1 MPNHALLNNAQHRD
15 LRIITRSG
23 ADLGDNVMCAL
34 TFPAEFR
41 NIQSCYPI
49 LFLESRDKVLA
60 PVALF
65 GLREGQNLFLTKDGW
80 DARYIPLM
88 MERQPFLIGASDK
101 GQVIHVDLDSP
112 RVSKTEG
119 VRVFNDDGSNTDYLN
134 RVSNALATIHDGF
147 AAIPKFVDALIEL
160 NLLEA
165 FALDIQYSDGHKARF
180 GGFHTL
186 HEDRLKKLD
195 GAALGKL
202 HEQGYLE
209 PLFMIVASLSNLR
222 ALVDRASKLD
232 PAAR

>member
-1 MPNHALLNNAQHRD
+1 MPNPVLLNNTQHRD

-23 ADLGDNVMCAL
+23 PGFGDEVMCAL

-41 NIQSCYPI
+41 NVQAHYPI

-88 MERQPFLIGASDK
+88 IERQPFLIGDSAR
-101 GQVIHVDLDSP
+101 GQIIHVDLDNP

-119 VRVFNDDGSNTDYLN
+119 MRVFNDDGSNTDYLN

-147 AAIPKFVDALIEL
+147 SATPKFVDALIEHH
-160 NLLEA
+160 LLEA
-165 FALDIQYSDGHKARF
+165 FTLDIQYSDGIKGRF
-180 GGFHTL
+180 GGFHTI
-186 HEDRLKKLD
+186 HEERLRKLD

-202 HEQGYLE
+202 NEQGFLL
-209 PLFMIVASLSNLR
+209 PLYMIVASLPRLR
-222 ALVDRASKLD
+222 DLVDRASKLD

>member
-1 MPNHALLNNAQHRD
+1 MAKHALLNNVEHRD

-41 NIQSCYPI
+41 NVQNCYPI
-49 LFLESRDKVLA
+49 LFLESREKVIA

-88 MERQPFLIGASDK
+88 IERQPFLIGDSDK

-119 VRVFNDDGSNTDYLN
+119 FAVFNEDGSNTDYLN

-147 AAIPKFVDALIEL
+147 AATPKFVDALIEL

-165 FALDIQYSDGHKARF
+165 FTLDIQYHDGNKASF
-180 GGFHTL
+180 GGFHTI
-186 HEDRLKKLD
+186 HEDRLRKLD

-202 HEQGYLE
+202 HERGYLE
-209 PLFMIVASLSNLR
+209 PLFMIVASLSKLR
-222 ALVDRASKLD
+222 DLVDRASKLA
-232 PAAR
+232 PADR

>member
-1 MPNHALLNNAQHRD
+1 MAKHVLLNNVEHRD

-23 ADLGDNVMCAL
+23 LDLGDNVMCAL

-41 NIQSCYPI
+41 NVQSCYPI
-49 LFLESRDKVLA
+49 LFLESREKVIA

-88 MERQPFLIGASDK
+88 IERQPFLIGDSDK

-119 VRVFNDDGSNTDYLN
+119 FSVFNEDGSNTDYLN
-134 RVSNALATIHDGF
+134 RVSNALAAIHDGF
-147 AAIPKFVDALIEL
+147 ATTPKFVDALIEH

-165 FALDIQYSDGHKARF
+165 FALDIRYPDGNTARF
-180 GGFHTL
+180 GGFHTI
-186 HEDRLKKLD
+186 HEERLKKLD
-195 GAALGKL
+195 GAALGSL
-202 HEQGYLE
+202 HERGYLE
-209 PLFMIVASLSNLR
+209 PLFMTVASLSKIR
-222 ALVDRASKLD
+222 DLVDRASKLD
-232 PAAR
+232 PAGR

>member
-1 MPNHALLNNAQHRD
+1 MPNHALLNNVQHRD

-34 TFPAEFR
+34 TFPGEFR
-41 NIQSCYPI
+41 SVQSCYPI
-49 LFLESRDKVLA
+49 LFLESRDKVIA

-80 DARYIPLM
+80 DARYLPLM
-88 MERQPFLIGASDK
+88 IERQPFFIGVSDK

-112 RVSKTEG
+112 RVSRTEG
-119 VRVFNDDGSNTDYLN
+119 VALFNEDGSNSDYLN
-134 RVSNALATIHDGF
+134 RVSNALAAIHEGF
-147 AAIPKFVDALIEL
+147 AATPRFVDALIEH

-165 FALDIQYSDGHKARF
+165 FTLDIQYPDGNKARF
-180 GGFHTL
+180 GGFHTI

-202 HEQGYLE
+202 HERGFLE
-209 PLFMIVASLSNLR
+209 PLFMIVASLSKIR
-222 ALVDRASKLD
+222 DLVDRASKLD
-232 PAAR
+232 PSVR